1 MKGRNILKQIN
12 FTILALLLIVLTAC
26 SSNEEDSNQASSEA
40 SANQT
45 EQNEK
50 QKKDDDGKVAV
61 DKGLLSVEITMP
73 ASMLESQK
81 DTEEA
86 MGSVKEQGV
95 KEVTKNEDGSLTFKM
110 SKSVHKEMM
119 NEIGTSIKETVEE
132 TKNSEDYSSIQDIT
146 TDFFTKFTMVV
157 DQETYE
163 NSMDGFAA
171 LTLGMSGFY
180 QIYDGADP
188 DKYTVTISFGK
199 TKHLVKFLKKLGIRR
214 CFRRRE
220 VKSYQKSLIHQK
232 RVRLF

>member
-1 MKGRNILKQIN
+1 MKQIN

-45 EQNEK
+45 EQNEE
-50 QKKDDDGKVAV
+50 QNKDDDGKVAV

-73 ASMLESQK
+73 ASMLESQ

-86 MGSVKEQGV
+86 IASAKEQGV

-146 TDFFTKFTMVV
+146 HNDSFTKFTMVV

-171 LTLGMSGFY
+171 LTLGMSGMIY

-188 DKYTVTISFGK
+188 DKYTVTIS
-199 TKHLVKFLKKLGIRR
+199 LKDQASGEIFDEIVYPDALEEEK
-214 CFRRRE
+214 
-220 VKSYQKSLIHQK
+220 
-232 RVRLF
+232 